1 MRSAPSNLPGRR
13 FELDWVVVSVS
24 GIRRWGLLVFL
35 LVLAGGILGSVL
47 YFMHEPAEARAQRV
61 LRRASAAQEEIQR
74 AGFPDS
80 LSGEF
85 EQASHLLDE
94 ARSDWERKDF
104 PACIARAEDALQRF
118 QLLGGLAN
126 REFTGS
132 GQIIALHGKVE
143 VQRANQTK
151 WEKGREKQPLY
162 NGDFVKTGSD
172 AYAEVLFS
180 DSTVYKVGPDSLLE
194 VHREARGG
202 RTPTSAEVKIKSGQV
217 NVYTASSSSSVVTD
231 AARADIDRDS
241 RVGVEVAEDSA
252 TVVSAYAGRA
262 KVTGATGDQVE
273 LATRQAVSAAP
284 GGKLGQQRAVPEA
297 PVLER
302 PSANYL
308 ANLDLSDR
316 VELAWREVAGST
328 SYELQVSRSRL
339 FAASNLEFSV
349 KRTTNSATVKI
360 LRPGTYYW
368 HVAALGTDRVRSE
381 WSPPRAFKAF
391 AGPRVE
397 ALTDTTPPKLEV
409 QKPTQMGNFFIVQG
423 VTVPGATVTINGE
436 PVEVAG
442 DGTFKKAVALNREG
456 WNTIVIRATDPA
468 GNTAEDRKSVLVE
481 VE

>member
-1 MRSAPSNLPGRR
+1 MRSQPPSPPARR

-24 GIRRWGLLVFL
+24 GIKRFGLLIFL
-35 LVLAGGILGSVL
+35 LLLAVGILGSVL
-47 YFMHEPAEARAQRV
+47 YFMHEPAEARAQRA

-74 AGFPDS
+74 TGFSES

-85 EQASHLLDE
+85 EQASHLLEE

-104 PACIARAEDALQRF
+104 PACIARAEDSLQRF

-126 REFTGS
+126 REFAGS

-172 AYAEVLFS
+172 AFAEVLFS

-202 RTPTSAEVKIKSGQV
+202 RTPSSPEVKVKSGQV
-217 NVYTASSSSSVVTD
+217 NVYTASNSSSVVTD

-241 RVGVEVAEDSA
+241 RVGVEVADDSA
-252 TVVSAYAGRA
+252 TVVSAYSGRA
-262 KVTGATGDQVE
+262 RVTGSTGEQVE
-273 LATRQAVSAAP
+273 LGTRQAVNAAP
-284 GGKLGQQRAVPEA
+284 GGKLGHQRAVPEA
-297 PVLER
+297 PALEK
-302 PSANYL
+302 PPANFL

-316 VELAWREVAGST
+316 VELQWREVAGCT
-328 SYELQVSRSRL
+328 GYELQVSRSRL
-339 FAASNLEFSV
+339 FAASNMEFSV
-349 KRTTNSATVKI
+349 RRATNGAVVKI
-360 LRPGTYYW
+360 LRPGTYHW
-368 HVAALGTDRVRSE
+368 RVAALGDDRVRSE
-381 WSPPRAFKAF
+381 WSSPRAFKAF

-397 ALTDTTPPKLEV
+397 ALNDTTPPKLEV
-409 QKPTQMGNFFIVQG
+409 QKPTQMGNFFIIQG
-423 VTVPGATVTINGE
+423 VTIPGATVTVNGE

-468 GNTAEDRKSVLVE
+468 GNTAEDRKSVYVE
-481 VE
+481 IE